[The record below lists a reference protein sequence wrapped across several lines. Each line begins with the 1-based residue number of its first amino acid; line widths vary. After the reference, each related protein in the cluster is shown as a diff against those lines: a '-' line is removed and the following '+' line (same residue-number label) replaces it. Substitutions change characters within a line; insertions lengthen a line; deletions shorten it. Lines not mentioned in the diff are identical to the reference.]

1 MRHRAQRQSPQTCGR
16 CWPAGG
22 WQQGAGAARRV
33 DDQRVSCV
41 QLALPFDNSICR
53 PAGGQRA
60 GPSLPHTRWRLQS
73 SYARL
78 GVAVHTAGPPRHRG
92 QSFTPFQGFGA
103 PSDAASPLPC
113 LTGKIR
119 SPYSTWHGRGA
130 QKRERL
136 QQADHRVRDSLQAL
150 LHGGGGVCGVN
161 RALIVTLEQKNAQI
175 GARLARESGRRAAR
189 AHDALGQGVI
199 TSGRNPASA
208 AAWSRHASV

>member
-1 MRHRAQRQSPQTCGR
+1 MLSGNRRKRA
-16 CWPAGG
+16 A
-22 WQQGAGAARRV
+22 GAGLREDGSRARG
-33 DDQRVSCV
+33 QRVGLMISVSAAC
-41 QLALPFDNSICR
+41 SSRCR
-53 PAGGQRA
+53 LTIQSAAQRA
-60 GPSLPHTRWRLQS
+60 GSGRAPRFPTHAGDFRAHMRGWGWRS
-73 SYARL
+73 
-78 GVAVHTAGPPRHRG
+78 TPRGRRGIDG